1 MSDHAKQMT
10 EDEAAEFAEQ
20 VFDVARRGDAA
31 LLAAL
36 LAKGLP
42 ANLRNHN
49 GDTLLMLAAYHGHA
63 DAVRVLLEFKADPQI
78 ANDKHQLPIAGAAF
92 KGNLPVV
99 KALIEG
105 GAPVDA
111 SSSDGRTALMMAAM
125 FNASKWSTTCS
136 ARAPTPRLPT
146 PRAHGIGRGT
156 DHGRGGYGGAV
167 AETGVG
173 YAPSKT
179 RPPQDPFMKNALVE
193 LIRKISA
200 GVMGDDEV
208 ARIAEEAA
216 QAYADPV
223 AFLAAN
229 PDINYDDTFPIPLGE
244 WVVVGS
250 LPDTVL
256 FQADTYG
263 DLFAQIV
270 ASFGP
275 GVAFNLK
282 PKQLAKTE
290 ALTALNRIQI
300 QMSALSPQDGGYVL
314 LNFSQPLDDEIQAVL
329 VYGNDLPR
337 VLELCAEVGI
347 HGEPSLEAL
356 RVAVHV

>member
-1 MSDHAKQMT
+1 M
-10 EDEAAEFAEQ
+10 
-20 VFDVARRGDAA
+20 
-31 LLAAL
+31 
-36 LAKGLP
+36 
-42 ANLRNHN
+42 
-49 GDTLLMLAAYHGHA
+49 
-63 DAVRVLLEFKADPQI
+63 KA
-78 ANDKHQLPIAGAAF
+78 
-92 KGNLPVV
+92 
-99 KALIEG
+99 
-105 GAPVDA
+105 
-111 SSSDGRTALMMAAM
+111 
-125 FNASKWSTTCS
+125 
-136 ARAPTPRLPT
+136 
-146 PRAHGIGRGT
+146 
-156 DHGRGGYGGAV
+156 
-167 AETGVG
+167 
-173 YAPSKT
+173 
-179 RPPQDPFMKNALVE
+179 ALVE
-193 LIRKISA
+193 LISNISA
-200 GVMGDDEV
+200 GVMGKDEV
-208 ARIAEEAA
+208 ARIADEAA

-250 LPDTVL
+250 LPDTVV

-275 GVAFNLK
+275 GVAFNLT

-300 QMSALSPQDGGYVL
+300 QMSALSPEDGGYVL

-347 HGEPSLEAL
+347 KGEPSLEAL
-356 RVAVHV
+356 KVAVHV